1 MREKYFTS
9 KIILIIGIVVFI
21 TLLHYITGM
30 GQIYQ
35 HIFFRELYF
44 LPLILAGFWFGL
56 KGGMI
61 TSLSI
66 TVLYFPTLF
75 LYWQGFSP
83 DDFDKMLEI
92 LLFNIVAAGLGYLS
106 DRRSSEA
113 KKKIAAE
120 HRAKEQAESVSRM
133 KSDFLSIISHE
144 LRTPLIS
151 IIGYNDLLLDGV
163 AGSLNV
169 EQIDALEKID
179 RNSKRLLELIT
190 SMLDLSS
197 LEAKSTELHEVNL
210 SSLLEDLKSDTEDLY
225 KKSTL
230 NIVWKVEQGLSLITD
245 PVKFKVILKH
255 LISNAMKF
263 TEQGSVMVEA
273 HSLDKGIE
281 IGVTD
286 TGIGIPS
293 EAQQLIFEPFRQLES
308 LLTRQHGG
316 VGLGLYIVKRFVKSL
331 GGTIKVQSEV
341 GRGSTFRVWIPYQT
355 EHENF
360 KAPK

>member
-1 MREKYFTS
+1 MREKHFTP
-9 KIILIIGIVVFI
+9 KIILIIGIVAFI

-44 LPLILAGFWFGL
+44 LPLILVGFWFGL

-66 TVLYFPTLF
+66 TVLYFPTLI

-92 LLFNIVAAGLGYLS
+92 LLFNIVATGLGYLS
-106 DRRSSEA
+106 DRRRIEE
-113 KKKIAAE
+113 KEKIAAE
-120 HRAKEQAESVSRM
+120 HRAREQAESANRL
-133 KSDFLSIISHE
+133 KSDFLAIMSHE

-151 IIGYNDLLLDGV
+151 IIGYNDLLRDGV
-163 AGSLNV
+163 AGSLND

-230 NIVWKVEQGLSLITD
+230 NIVWKVEQGLSLRTD
-245 PVKFKVILKH
+245 HEKLKVILKH

-263 TEQGSVMVEA
+263 TEQGSVTVEA
-273 HSLDKGIE
+273 RCPNKGIE

-293 EAQQLIFEPFRQLES
+293 EAQQLIFELSNQFRNV
-308 LLTRQHGG
+308 LL
-316 VGLGLYIVKRFVKSL
+316 L
-331 GGTIKVQSEV
+331 
-341 GRGSTFRVWIPYQT
+341 
-355 EHENF
+355 
-360 KAPK
+360 PK

>member
-1 MREKYFTS
+1 MREKNFSS
-9 KIILIIGIVVFI
+9 KIVLIIGIVVFI

-35 HIFFRELYF
+35 HIFFQELYF
-44 LPLILAGFWFGL
+44 LPLILASFWFGL

-66 TVLYFPTLF
+66 TVLYFPTLI

-92 LLFNIVAAGLGYLS
+92 VLFNIVAAGLGYLS
-106 DRRSSEA
+106 DRRRIEE
-113 KKKIAAE
+113 KEKIAAE
-120 HRAKEQAESVSRM
+120 HRTREQAESANRL
-133 KSDFLSIISHE
+133 KSDFLTIMSHE

-151 IIGYNDLLLDGV
+151 IIGYNDLLRDGV
-163 AGSLNV
+163 AGSLND

-197 LEAKSTELHEVNL
+197 LEAKSTELREVNL
-210 SSLLEDLKSDTEDLY
+210 SDLLEDLKSDAEDLY
-225 KKSTL
+225 KKSNL
-230 NIVWKVEQGLSLITD
+230 DIVWKVEQGLSLRTD
-245 PVKFKVILKH
+245 PVKLKVILKN
-255 LISNAMKF
+255 LINNAMKF
-263 TEQGSVMVEA
+263 TEQGSVTVEA
-273 HSLDKGIE
+273 RLQNKGIE

-286 TGIGIPS
+286 TGIGIPP
-293 EAQQLIFEPFRQLES
+293 EAQQLIFEPFRQLEGP
-308 LLTRQHGG
+308 LTRQHGG

-331 GGTIKVQSEV
+331 GGTINVDSEV
-341 GRGSTFRVWIPYQT
+341 GRGSTFRIWIPYQT
-355 EHENF
+355 KDEYFEI
-360 KAPK
+360 PK